1 MLRTRASPPP
11 AFSLPSIGDHSAPP
25 ARANT
30 IGTSCGRPLAAMA
43 ASVSAVDSLEPAVIA
58 TVAMNPTVGIPTRVL
73 VLGMLGEDASLR
85 MD

>member
-1 MLRTRASPPP
+1 
-11 AFSLPSIGDHSAPP
+11 
-25 ARANT
+25 
-30 IGTSCGRPLAAMA
+30 MA